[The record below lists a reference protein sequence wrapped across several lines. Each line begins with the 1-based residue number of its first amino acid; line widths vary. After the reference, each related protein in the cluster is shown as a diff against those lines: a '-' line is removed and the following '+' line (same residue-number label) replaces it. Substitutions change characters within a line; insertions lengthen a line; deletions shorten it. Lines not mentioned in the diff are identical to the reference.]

1 MLKLSDKQLFILVS
15 FFLLSLVIILNLKIP
30 SQYKLSLILVGV
42 IICYYQPKFII
53 PFLTSIVLVYIS
65 NKKISKFSHRKNNRP
80 RKTIETFSDTDTEQF
95 LTKMATV
102 TDSNY
107 LEKITKEDIQKLK
120 NGDISLDGV
129 QKNTL
134 MRTKF
139 LKKIFEVYFFEF
151 PTDFPLA
158 LDLNLRYRSITNLQR
173 QLNFKDITN
182 LR

>member
-1 MLKLSDKQLFILVS
+1 MLKLSDKQQFALVS
-15 FFLLSLVIILNLKIP
+15 FFLLTLVIILNLKIP

-53 PFLTSIVLVYIS
+53 PFLTSMVLVYVS
-65 NKKISKFSHRKNNRP
+65 NKKISKFSKKKKNKNLQ
-80 RKTIETFSDTDTEQF
+80 KTIETFSESDTAQF
-95 LTKMATV
+95 LTKMSTV

-107 LEKITKEDIQKLK
+107 LEKITKDDIQKLK
-120 NGDISLDGV
+120 DGDISLEGV

-158 LDLNLRYRSITNLQR
+158 LDLNLRYKSITNLQR
-173 QLNFKDITN
+173 EYFS
-182 LR
+182 